1 VAVLNSLFTIP
12 QSKWF
17 HAAKSGSLYLGN
29 VEISS
34 GNEPYLIISLPAAEG
49 GVTAVRLGM
58 NVLWD
63 EVKNLKFGDTGVA
76 YVVNRQGRIVAHPDT
91 DVVLNFTSLQGR
103 PEMVALL
110 AAPHYR
116 WQGDYVNFQNVRVQA
131 VTAEIPGTDWVVV
144 TELPRTEAMAVV
156 RAALFLLD
164 GGILIFSVLTMVVIA
179 RHLKRLV
186 FHPME
191 ALRIG
196 ADRIGRGDLDY
207 QIPVLC
213 LDEVG
218 VVSQA
223 FNDMGQRLTER
234 EEQLEARNREL
245 AAEVAERK
253 EAQAALQT
261 AKENAEA
268 ANRAKSEFL
277 ARMSHEIRTP
287 MNGVLGMNELLL
299 STQLTEKQRHFA
311 EIVRLSGQNLLNLI
325 NDILDLSKIE
335 AQKLELECVD
345 FNLHD
350 AVYEVVELL
359 GERAHEKKLDVGCL
373 IHEGVPEALLG
384 DPLRLRQIL
393 TNLVGNGI
401 KFTDRGDV
409 IVHVD
414 RLQEE
419 EDSVLIRFRVADT
432 GIGIPSEALPSIFE
446 AFTQADGSTTRKFGG
461 TGLGLAIAHSLSAM
475 MGGET
480 GVHSEPG
487 KGSTFWFTARF
498 NRSGDGRERME
509 SEKNAFAG
517 VRVLLVEDNPRVR
530 DILSLLLSGW
540 GIESDGVETG
550 FDGLK
555 MCRVA
560 EKLGIPYNLVLIDM
574 TLPDMDGLEFART
587 VSSGCAMKSSSLVLL
602 GQEDLSKIPV
612 ELEESGLMTYLA
624 KPVRPSALRRVIEE
638 AVATREVTK
647 PKAPCPENIQ
657 AGSGRPRHHRVLV
670 VEDNPVNQQITLA
683 MLEAMGLQADVVG
696 NGREALDAL
705 DRAPYDLIFMDC
717 EMPEMDG
724 YQATEALKK
733 EKMQGMHVPP
743 VIAVTAHAMNG
754 ERERCIAAGMD
765 DYLSKP
771 FSIMELQAV
780 LS

>member
-1 VAVLNSLFTIP
+1 MSPLDAEAAIPYNPGVTSKRQSLRWQLTRSLGLLAFVFLLVIGASVFHFVASNEEKAWQVRQTEAVRHAVNTLAAFIGRTKDSLVLAGLLNHEYLSTNPGVAERFLRNNPALREIIRLDQDGRILASAHQDVAVLNNLFTIP
-12 QSKWF
+12 MSKWF

-63 EVKNLKFGDTGVA
+63 EVKHHKFGDTGVA

-110 AAPHYR
+110 DAPRHQ

-268 ANRAKSEFL
+268 ASRAKSEFL

-287 MNGVLGMNELLL
+287 MNGVLGMN
-299 STQLTEKQRHFA
+299 
-311 EIVRLSGQNLLNLI
+311 
-325 NDILDLSKIE
+325 
-335 AQKLELECVD
+335 
-345 FNLHD
+345 
-350 AVYEVVELL
+350 
-359 GERAHEKKLDVGCL
+359 
-373 IHEGVPEALLG
+373 
-384 DPLRLRQIL
+384 
-393 TNLVGNGI
+393 
-401 KFTDRGDV
+401 
-409 IVHVD
+409 
-414 RLQEE
+414 
-419 EDSVLIRFRVADT
+419 
-432 GIGIPSEALPSIFE
+432 
-446 AFTQADGSTTRKFGG
+446 
-461 TGLGLAIAHSLSAM
+461 
-475 MGGET
+475 
-480 GVHSEPG
+480 
-487 KGSTFWFTARF
+487 
-498 NRSGDGRERME
+498 
-509 SEKNAFAG
+509 
-517 VRVLLVEDNPRVR
+517 
-530 DILSLLLSGW
+530 
-540 GIESDGVETG
+540 
-550 FDGLK
+550 
-555 MCRVA
+555 
-560 EKLGIPYNLVLIDM
+560 
-574 TLPDMDGLEFART
+574 
-587 VSSGCAMKSSSLVLL
+587 
-602 GQEDLSKIPV
+602 
-612 ELEESGLMTYLA
+612 
-624 KPVRPSALRRVIEE
+624 
-638 AVATREVTK
+638 
-647 PKAPCPENIQ
+647 
-657 AGSGRPRHHRVLV
+657 
-670 VEDNPVNQQITLA
+670 
-683 MLEAMGLQADVVG
+683 
-696 NGREALDAL
+696 
-705 DRAPYDLIFMDC
+705 
-717 EMPEMDG
+717 
-724 YQATEALKK
+724 
-733 EKMQGMHVPP
+733 
-743 VIAVTAHAMNG
+743 
-754 ERERCIAAGMD
+754 
-765 DYLSKP
+765 
-771 FSIMELQAV
+771 
-780 LS
+780 